1 MDSLSRIVRSGCS
14 LHLRAAFSL
23 RGDTMTE
30 HRSGSLKHQSLG
42 LELALGEV
50 FGILD
55 QNQRS
60 SGLDVGETG
69 RLEFRGVAAQD
80 REDAVPVHLERRL
93 AHRRAGSGAGDGHP
107 VPPGLP

>member
-1 MDSLSRIVRSGCS
+1 MARCFAESAFYREAWIVCQESSGQDAACTY
-14 LHLRAAFSL
+14 APAFSL

-55 QNQRS
+55 QN
-60 SGLDVGETG
+60 
-69 RLEFRGVAAQD
+69 
-80 REDAVPVHLERRL
+80 
-93 AHRRAGSGAGDGHP
+93 
-107 VPPGLP
+107 

>member
-55 QNQRS
+55 QN
-60 SGLDVGETG
+60 
-69 RLEFRGVAAQD
+69 
-80 REDAVPVHLERRL
+80 
-93 AHRRAGSGAGDGHP
+93 
-107 VPPGLP
+107 